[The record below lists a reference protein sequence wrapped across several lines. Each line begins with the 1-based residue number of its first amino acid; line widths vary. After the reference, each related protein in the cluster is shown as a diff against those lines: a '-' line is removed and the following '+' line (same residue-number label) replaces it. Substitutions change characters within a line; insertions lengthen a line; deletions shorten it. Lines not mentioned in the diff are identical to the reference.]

1 MSTEAL
7 RRVRANPE
15 PTMIDRLMRTCVA
28 FTGASAALA
37 VMLVAVEPGPA
48 VAQSAVPRSEPTLPA
63 PNAVQSGAAQ
73 AGAPAPGK
81 AAAGAGNPPPPFGG
95 HAGAQPLVSPPLP
108 VVPGTVPWDLL
119 AQVKTVRVKDKFLPE
134 FPPSVRKLDRQDVR
148 IVGFM
153 MPLQTGEKQ
162 SHFLLTVTSQTCAFC
177 VPTGPEGI
185 VEVKT
190 KNPVKVTF
198 EPLVIAGRL
207 EVLKDDPLGVYYRI
221 SDGESVAIR

>member
-1 MSTEAL
+1 
-7 RRVRANPE
+7 
-15 PTMIDRLMRTCVA
+15 MIDRLMRTLSL
-28 FTGASAALA
+28 FTGASVVAAVVLTTA
-37 VMLVAVEPGPA
+37 APNPVA
-48 VAQSAVPRSEPTLPA
+48 AQSAVPRSEPSLPA

-81 AAAGAGNPPPPFGG
+81 SAAGGGNPPPPFGG

-190 KNPVKVTF
+190 KTPVKVTF

-221 SDGESVAIR
+221 SDGESVAVR